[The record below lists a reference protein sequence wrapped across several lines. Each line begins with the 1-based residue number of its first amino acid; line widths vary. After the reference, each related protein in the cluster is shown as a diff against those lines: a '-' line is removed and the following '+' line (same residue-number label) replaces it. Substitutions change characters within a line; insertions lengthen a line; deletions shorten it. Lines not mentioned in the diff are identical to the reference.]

1 MISAIGHLSS
11 TISLLLRLAS
21 RSRCASFRGDRLDLQ
36 QPFAIDGYGN
46 HDRGCRFVT
55 PEHLAAN
62 SAVGYDLV
70 AVGQK
75 GIDLDQMLD
84 AEAGGGEHFD
94 DVAPG
99 LLALGLE
106 TLGHTSV
113 GSFRHLAA
121 DEQQPAMLAK
131 FQSHAVAAGRR
142 VDGRGIMAS
151 DLSHVRLSLVRRTPG
166 PGHAT
171 LPAGSA
177 GRHR

>member
-1 MISAIGHLSS
+1 MIRRPPRS
-11 TISLLLRLAS
+11 TLFPYTTLF
-21 RSRCASFRGDRLDLQ
+21 RS
-36 QPFAIDGYGN
+36 
-46 HDRGCRFVT
+46 
-55 PEHLAAN
+55 LAAN
-62 SAVGYDLV
+62 SAVGHDLV

-106 TLGHTSV
+106 TLGHTAV
-113 GSFRHLAA
+113 RSFRHLAA

-131 FQSHAVAAGRR
+131 FQSHAVAAGRS
-142 VDGRGIMAS
+142 VDGGGIMTS
-151 DLSHVRLSLVRRTPG
+151 ELGHVRVFLVRRTPG
-166 PGHAT
+166 PDHAT

-177 GRHR
+177 RRRR